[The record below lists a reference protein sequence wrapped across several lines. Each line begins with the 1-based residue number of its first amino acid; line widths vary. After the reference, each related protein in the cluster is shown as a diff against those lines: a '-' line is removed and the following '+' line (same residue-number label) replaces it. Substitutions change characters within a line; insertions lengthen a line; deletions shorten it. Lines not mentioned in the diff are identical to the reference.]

1 MDSINFKPP
10 QQIAPGE
17 NAFDTHPGAVKHW
30 AEQLPLGNMAES
42 ARLLYSAL
50 YETNRQVVPLDERLE
65 MLEALSQPLHTI
77 LSDILHRLSGQHLPL
92 PSQTRR
98 LAEFSRML
106 LSEIVIAYQ
115 IVLDGEQQGS
125 WFFRLTHHKLW
136 PQCIHRMLHYLG
148 VFYRVQK
155 SLHQPCPAGLW
166 LAIHKLYLEADEHG
180 RRNEMI
186 AMPWQQGQRET
197 IEQQYIQQLL
207 FSLLDPGMLPPPQLA
222 LVLERLPQWAELA
235 LLLPP
240 ERWQPNLPAYWIRLD
255 LDAPHTNPSSQASLH
270 DNTGVPAML
279 LDLGALHAVIQDMQ
293 VDGPED
299 STKADKL
306 HAETLALL
314 AKAWDV
320 PIGPRDERTESH
332 FERHVAIGI
341 SALFSLMR
349 QENRHSHDGISDQ
362 VFSEALQPLV
372 PVPSK
377 PPAGKKSVPANTVW
391 DNIFFATEISMNS
404 WSMDSDE
411 AEYHYINAR
420 EIDHSVRGY
429 CLEFRAS
436 DLAALDV
443 GELIG
448 FRQHPGGPILL
459 SEVRWIRENQPRI
472 QAGVMSLANELEP
485 ILAVMHEEQQRT
497 ALACL
502 LGIGL
507 DGHPQLFL
515 PNLPGLAHRQLSLVV
530 DKHEVPIELHQRTA
544 QSPLFIAYHFSL
556 HPSLHDA
563 NDLDQG
569 MDLEMLNQRLHQ
581 LVQEGPSPAKK
592 DKGDFSDL
600 WKTL

>member
-10 QQIAPGE
+10 QQIPPGE
-17 NAFDTHPGAVKHW
+17 NAFDTHPGAVKQW
-30 AEQLPLGNMAES
+30 VAQLPLGNMAES
-42 ARLLYSAL
+42 ARLLYGVL
-50 YETNRQVVPLDERLE
+50 HETNRLVVPLDERLD

-77 LSDILHRLSGQHLPL
+77 LSDILNRLSGQHLPI
-92 PSQTRR
+92 PAQTRR

-106 LSEIVIAYQ
+106 LSELVIAYQ

-166 LAIHKLYLEADEHG
+166 LAIHKLFLEADEHG
-180 RRNEMI
+180 RRSEMI
-186 AMPWQQGQRET
+186 TTPWQQGKGET
-197 IEQQYIQQLL
+197 IEQQYTQQLL

-222 LVLERLPQWAELA
+222 LVLARLPQWAELA
-235 LLLPP
+235 TLLPP
-240 ERWQPNLPAYWIRLD
+240 ERWQPNIPAYWIRLD
-255 LDAPHTNPSSQASLH
+255 IDTPHTNPASQASLH
-270 DNTGVPAML
+270 DNSGVPAML
-279 LDLGALHAVIQDMQ
+279 LDLGALHAVIQEMQ
-293 VDGPED
+293 AATPAGSNRVD
-299 STKADKL
+299 SL
-306 HAETLALL
+306 HAETLAIL
-314 AKAWDV
+314 AKAWNV

-362 VFSEALQPLV
+362 VFSDALQPLV
-372 PVPSK
+372 AVPSK
-377 PPAGKKSVPANTVW
+377 PAGKKSAPANTVW

-420 EIDHSVRGY
+420 EIDHSARGH
-429 CLEFRAS
+429 CLEFRANELS
-436 DLAALDV
+436 ALDV

-448 FRQHPGGPILL
+448 FRQHPGGPIQL
-459 SEVRWIRENQPRI
+459 SEVRWISESQQRI
-472 QAGVMSLANELEP
+472 QAGVMSLATELEP

-515 PNLPGLAHRQLSLVV
+515 PHLPGLAHRQLSLVV
-530 DKHEVPIELHQRTA
+530 DKHEVPIELHQHTA
-544 QSPLFIAYHFSL
+544 LSPLFIAHHFGL

-563 NDLDQG
+563 NNLDQG
-569 MDLEMLNQRLHQ
+569 MDLEMLNHRLHQ
-581 LVQEGPSPAKK
+581 LVQEGPSPVKK
-592 DKGDFSDL
+592 GKDDFSDL